1 MLAQHEPN
9 KSSFLARSLSFPLL
23 QATSRRFSLPP
34 PDSPALLAGAGLC
47 GTIRL
52 GESRIRW
59 VVYISSPIRVF
70 LGRLGLV
77 SSLAPATGGAV
88 VVLAAV
94 VFAVLDASVL
104 GAKVS
109 RNNLIPLLAIAYGAC

>member
-1 MLAQHEPN
+1 MVHI
-9 KSSFLARSLSFPLL
+9 
-23 QATSRRFSLPP
+23 
-34 PDSPALLAGAGLC
+34 SP
-47 GTIRL
+47 
-52 GESRIRW
+52 S
-59 VVYISSPIRVF
+59 IRVF

-104 GAKVS
+104 GAKVG
-109 RNNLIPLLAIAYGAC
+109 RNNLIPLFAIAYGAC